1 MKPIRGLFAVLIF
14 ALLLSGC
21 FWGKKK
27 EDRPRPQKPTASV
40 GATKTTTSTDALED
54 PEEDHTLSKIFS
66 IKNKLGEVRYLY
78 EHGQE
83 AYAVKQAEGLLSQ
96 LKPNSRNRLEL
107 HFLMARCYERLGEH
121 KERKRHDKAF
131 RDLLEQFGKSKEH
144 QQSMREGKE
153 IRQLIDKSIAMAE
166 PTRPKASFDEDD
178 IMFNVRCARRLQ
190 RVSAEQVIH
199 ENLAAGQI
207 YYSRT
212 ADEVKKHVASASGVK
227 VEEVVVQRDPRFG
240 FYFCIIE
247 EKL

>member
-1 MKPIRGLFAVLIF
+1 MKPIYGIIAALILAFLF
-14 ALLLSGC
+14 SGC

-27 EDRPRPQKPTASV
+27 DPPRPTKTPTASA
-40 GATKTTTSTDALED
+40 GATEVTTAETAQLDD
-54 PEEDHTLSKIFS
+54 DDDNKLSNIFS
-66 IKNKLGEVRYLY
+66 LKNKISEVRYLY

-83 AYAVKQAEGLLSQ
+83 NFAVRQAEGLLPQ

-121 KERKRHDKAF
+121 RQRKRHDKAF

-153 IRQLIDKSIAMAE
+153 IRELIDKSIAMAE
-166 PTRPKASFDEDD
+166 PTRPKQSLSEDD
-178 IMFNVRCARRLQ
+178 EMFNVRCARRIQ
-190 RVSAEQVIH
+190 RVSADQVIH
-199 ENLAAGQI
+199 ENLTAGQI
-207 YYSRT
+207 YYGRT
-212 ADEVKKHVASASGVK
+212 AGEVRKHVASALGTEP
-227 VEEVVVQRDPRFG
+227 EEVVLQRDPRFG